1 MLLALVVVIRRRLV
15 VAGGSVELFVLLFER
30 EERCYSLASAAREA
44 PKHGDGRT
52 VAHLTVQWAN
62 DVLYC
67 KEVCVCCSLT
77 RLFDLNVLCFAVYVP
92 STCLGSN
99 QNN

>member
-1 MLLALVVVIRRRLV
+1 MVVIRRRLV
-15 VAGGSVELFVLLFER
+15 VAGGSDELCVLFGR

-62 DVLYC
+62 DVPIVLMC
-67 KEVCVCCSLT
+67 VMVVCCCSHG
-77 RLFDLNVLCFAVYVP
+77 
-92 STCLGSN
+92 CLV
-99 QNN
+99 

>member
-62 DVLYC
+62 DVPVVLMLG
-67 KEVCVCCSLT
+67 VMVVCCSLT
-77 RLFDLNVLCFAVYVP
+77 RLFGLNVWPFMLHG
-92 STCLGSN
+92 GSN